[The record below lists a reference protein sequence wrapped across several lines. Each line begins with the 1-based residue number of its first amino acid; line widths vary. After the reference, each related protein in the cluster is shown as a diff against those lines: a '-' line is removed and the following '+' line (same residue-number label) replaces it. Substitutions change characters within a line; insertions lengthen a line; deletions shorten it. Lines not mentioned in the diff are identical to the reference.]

1 MRELIDAF
9 FHERSI
15 VNHHIAS
22 FNDFLPTIDNPSS
35 RMQRIVDN
43 HRSSPEDDRR
53 GIIKLDEDR
62 TEGDVIEIRIG
73 RKRDERGRID
83 LEAKPTIT
91 LGLPV
96 VKEANGATHP
106 LTPMEARLRNLNYTA
121 PIYLD
126 FTVIENGIERE
137 PERVHV
143 GNLPIMVKSK
153 RCLLYKENLETEGEL
168 TLDEYRRKL
177 IEMGE
182 DPVDP
187 GGYFIIGGTER
198 TLISLEDLAPNRVLV
213 EFNERYG
220 RKVEVAKVF
229 SQKEGYRALTLMEK
243 KKDGLLIV
251 SVPTASGQIPLIILM
266 KALGME
272 KDEDIHNAIVSHP
285 AMANIVFA
293 NIEEVKNKKLYPPN
307 GILTRDDAV
316 NYLEKKFATG
326 QAKEYRTKKVESIL
340 DRSLLPHLGDARE
353 DRIKKAIFLGRVA
366 RTVLELSLGR
376 RREDD
381 KDHYANKRLKLAGDL
396 MEDLFRVAFANLI
409 KDLKYQLERSYA
421 RRRELKISSAIR
433 PDLLTQRLLHALATG
448 NWVGGRAGVSQLLD
462 RTSNMSTL
470 SHLRRVTSPLTRSQP
485 HFEARDLHPTQ
496 WGRLCP
502 NETPEGQNCVVPE
515 TDVLMENGTVA
526 TIGDLEGRWE
536 RTRLATVDWKRR
548 RRIRSAHLARY
559 IKTKPNPHV
568 FRIVGAESGRSVLAT
583 KEHPFFTPRG
593 PVELHDLRPGDR
605 VAVLPGDPPRFEPPA
620 ARVLVSEE
628 ELVRALP
635 RKSDAA
641 HAIRTLRS
649 LDLIPLSADQEAV
662 PILAR
667 LVGHLFGDGTLSV
680 TMRPHKSQVILVFT
694 GAPAD
699 LEQIREDI
707 RSLGLHASPVRTHW
721 SISRVAAGYTS
732 RVTCQSKPLWALLAA
747 LGAPVGDKAA
757 AKYTVPAWVGRV
769 PQWIRREF
777 LAAYLGSELS
787 APAVDARDGKTFLQ
801 PSFSLNKV
809 PTAVSSGRAFAGQVG
824 RLLAEHGVQVARI
837 STVQGWTRTDGT
849 RTRKIKVH
857 IRTTSESLR
866 NLYARVGYR
875 YCAERETLARY
886 AVAYMD
892 LKRTMLA
899 ARVASRAEARRLR
912 AKGLSNGE
920 IRDRIGGPIR
930 KHDLENWS
938 AHPGGGVRVS
948 ELDFPRF
955 DAFVRDRA
963 DGLGVSGLVW
973 EPIGSIEAASGDDVR
988 DVTTWEDTHSFV
1000 ANGFVVSNCGL
1011 VKNCALVIDVSEG
1024 FPEDEV
1030 KLLLADLG
1038 TKQVKGQQTS
1048 FTRVYVNGDL
1058 VGLHEDP
1065 MSLVLEIR
1073 ERRRSG
1079 LLSHE
1084 VNVRYDENMGEIIIN
1099 CDEGRI
1105 RRPLLV
1111 VKDGHLVLSKKH
1123 LEDLKLGRS
1132 RFSDLVRN
1140 GVVEWIDAEE
1150 EEDTF
1155 ITMYPFDV
1163 PARCKECKHP
1173 LSRNDVN
1180 WVNLGTRD
1188 EDVELECRHCHKTFR
1203 IKAAISKENTHLE
1216 VDPMVILG
1224 VASGLVPYPEHNS
1237 SPRVTMGAGMAKQS
1251 LGLGASNYRLR
1262 PDTRSHLLHYPQQPL
1277 VQTDSM
1283 QYVSFNERP
1292 AGQNFVVAVM
1302 SYHGYNMEDAIVMNK
1317 ASIDRGLGRSSF
1329 MRTYRAE
1336 ERRYPGGQEDHFEI
1350 PSPDV
1355 RGARADLSYANL
1367 TPDDGLI
1374 SPEVLVTGG
1383 DVLIGKTSPPRFL
1396 EEETDFLTPQKRRE
1410 TSITVRHG
1418 ESGWVD
1424 SVMLTES
1431 ENGSKL
1437 AKVKVRDLR
1446 VPELGDKFASR
1457 HGQKG
1462 VIGLIAP
1469 QEDMPF
1475 TQEGIIPDLIINPHA
1490 IPSRMTVAHVLEQIG
1505 GKVSSMEGRFID
1517 GTPFS
1522 GEREE
1527 AMRQALVESGFR
1539 SNGKEVLYD
1548 GKTGRM
1554 IPAEIFVGV
1563 IYYQKLH
1570 HMVSGKLH
1578 VRSRGPVQI
1587 LTRQPTEGR
1596 SRQGGLRFGEMERDC
1611 LIGHGAAMV
1620 IKDRLLDES
1629 DGTIQ
1634 YVCGNTDCGHFAIKD
1649 RKGNLRCPVCE
1660 NTSKIY
1666 PVQTSYAFKLLLDE
1680 LLSLGVAMRLQL
1692 EDLK

>member
-1 MRELIDAF
+1 MEDLIDAF
-9 FHERSI
+9 FRERSI

-22 FNDFLPTIDNPSS
+22 FNDFLPTIDNPNS

-43 HRSSPEDDRR
+43 HRSSPEDERR
-53 GIIKLDEDR
+53 GLIKLDEDR

-73 RKRDERGRID
+73 RKRDERGRMD
-83 LEAKPTIT
+83 QESKPTIT
-91 LGLPV
+91 LGLPI

-153 RCLLYKENLETEGEL
+153 RCQLYKENLETEGEL
-168 TLDEYRRKL
+168 TLDEYRGMLVEK
-177 IEMGE
+177 GE

-272 KDEDIHNAIVSHP
+272 RDEDIHNAIVSHP
-285 AMANIVFA
+285 AMANIVYA
-293 NIEEVKNKKLYPPN
+293 NIEEVKNKKSYPPN
-307 GILTRDDAV
+307 GILSRDDSIG
-316 NYLEKKFATG
+316 YLEKKFATG

-366 RTVLELSLGR
+366 RTVLELSLEK

-396 MEDLFRVAFANLI
+396 MEDLFRVAFANLV

-462 RTSNMSTL
+462 RTSNMSAL

-502 NETPEGQNCVVPE
+502 NETPEGQNC
-515 TDVLMENGTVA
+515 
-526 TIGDLEGRWE
+526 
-536 RTRLATVDWKRR
+536 
-548 RRIRSAHLARY
+548 
-559 IKTKPNPHV
+559 
-568 FRIVGAESGRSVLAT
+568 
-583 KEHPFFTPRG
+583 
-593 PVELHDLRPGDR
+593 
-605 VAVLPGDPPRFEPPA
+605 
-620 ARVLVSEE
+620 
-628 ELVRALP
+628 
-635 RKSDAA
+635 
-641 HAIRTLRS
+641 
-649 LDLIPLSADQEAV
+649 
-662 PILAR
+662 
-667 LVGHLFGDGTLSV
+667 
-680 TMRPHKSQVILVFT
+680 
-694 GAPAD
+694 
-699 LEQIREDI
+699 
-707 RSLGLHASPVRTHW
+707 
-721 SISRVAAGYTS
+721 
-732 RVTCQSKPLWALLAA
+732 
-747 LGAPVGDKAA
+747 
-757 AKYTVPAWVGRV
+757 
-769 PQWIRREF
+769 
-777 LAAYLGSELS
+777 
-787 APAVDARDGKTFLQ
+787 
-801 PSFSLNKV
+801 
-809 PTAVSSGRAFAGQVG
+809 
-824 RLLAEHGVQVARI
+824 
-837 STVQGWTRTDGT
+837 
-849 RTRKIKVH
+849 
-857 IRTTSESLR
+857 
-866 NLYARVGYR
+866 
-875 YCAERETLARY
+875 
-886 AVAYMD
+886 
-892 LKRTMLA
+892 
-899 ARVASRAEARRLR
+899 
-912 AKGLSNGE
+912 
-920 IRDRIGGPIR
+920 
-930 KHDLENWS
+930 
-938 AHPGGGVRVS
+938 
-948 ELDFPRF
+948 
-955 DAFVRDRA
+955 
-963 DGLGVSGLVW
+963 
-973 EPIGSIEAASGDDVR
+973 
-988 DVTTWEDTHSFV
+988 
-1000 ANGFVVSNCGL
+1000 GL
-1011 VKNCALVIDVSEG
+1011 VKNLALVIDVSEG
-1024 FPEDEV
+1024 FPDDEV
-1030 KLLLADLG
+1030 TLLLADLG
-1038 TKQVKGQQTS
+1038 TKQVKGQQTQ

-1065 MSLVLEIR
+1065 IMLVSEVR

-1084 VNVRYDENMGEIIIN
+1084 VNARYDDNMGEIIIN

-1123 LEDLKLGRS
+1123 LEDLKLGRT
-1132 RFSDLVRN
+1132 RFSDLVRS
-1140 GVVEWIDAEE
+1140 GVVEWVDAEE

-1155 ITMYPFDV
+1155 IAMYPYDV
-1163 PARCKECKHP
+1163 PARCKECRHP
-1173 LSRNDVN
+1173 LSRSDTT
-1180 WVNLGTRD
+1180 WVNLGSRD
-1188 EDVELECRHCHKTFR
+1188 EDVELECHYCHKTFR
-1203 IKAAISKENTHLE
+1203 VKSLVTKETTHLE
-1216 VDPMVILG
+1216 VDPLAILG

-1251 LGLGASNYRLR
+1251 LGLGASNYRSR
-1262 PDTRSHLLHYPQQPL
+1262 PDTRSHLLHYPQAPL
-1277 VQTDSM
+1277 VQTNAMD
-1283 QYVSFNERP
+1283 YVAFNERP

-1374 SPEVLVTGG
+1374 SPEVQVLGG
-1383 DVLIGKTSPPRFL
+1383 EVLIGKTSPPRFL

-1469 QEDMPF
+1469 QEDLPF
-1475 TQEGIIPDLIINPHA
+1475 TGQGIIPDLIINPHA

-1505 GKVSSMEGRFID
+1505 GKVSSMEGRFIN

-1522 GEREE
+1522 GEREDSLRKGLEE
-1527 AMRQALVESGFR
+1527 AGFR
-1539 SNGKEVLYD
+1539 SNGKEILYD
-1548 GKTGRM
+1548 GRTGQM
-1554 IPAEIFVGV
+1554 IPAEIFIGV

-1629 DGTIQ
+1629 DGTVQ
-1634 YVCGNTDCGHFAIKD
+1634 YVCGNSDCGHFAIKD